1 MGIEHTLEPQPH
13 PRHASFPPMKR
24 VLTAEWLDTDAGTPA
39 EVAASLSDLR
49 DINRRFGGI
58 ATTEGLIA
66 RVVRELNTRTL
77 SLLEVAAGA
86 GDVPRTVGQR
96 FKRRGIQLQV
106 TLLDR
111 ALSHLNHGNGQEP
124 QNGTPAVV
132 GDALAL
138 PFREESFDV
147 VSCNLF
153 SHHLL
158 PEEVVQFVNEGL
170 RVSRTAVLIND
181 LVRHPLHLTLI
192 YAAMPLFQ
200 SRITRHDA
208 VASLRRAY
216 TVEEMR
222 GLLQQTT
229 AARVEIERHYLYRM
243 GALAWK

>member
-1 MGIEHTLEPQPH
+1 
-13 PRHASFPPMKR
+13 MKR
-24 VLTAEWLDTDAGTPA
+24 VVTAEWLDTDAGTPA

-58 ATTEGLIA
+58 RTTEALIA
-66 RVVRELNTRTL
+66 RVLRERNVRTL

-86 GDVPRTVGQR
+86 GDVPRSVGQR
-96 FKRRGIQLQV
+96 FERRGIQLQV

-111 ALSHLNHGNGQEP
+111 ALSHLNQGNGQD
-124 QNGTPAVV
+124 PARGSPAIV

-138 PFREESFDV
+138 PFRDGSFDV
-147 VSCNLF
+147 VSCSLF
-153 SHHLL
+153 AHHLL
-158 PEEVVQFVNEGL
+158 PDEVVQFVNEGL

-192 YAAMPLFQ
+192 YAGMPLFH

-216 TVEEMR
+216 TIEEMR
-222 GLLQQTT
+222 ALLRQSR
-229 AARVEIERHYLYRM
+229 AARVELERHYLYRM